1 MHVVEEVEIRL
12 LEHLCFYAFHCN
24 ETALMWTR
32 VCSDVCER
40 ESVTQAKLC
49 LFAPASVQRNSIRW
63 SPMKGKS

>member
-12 LEHLCFYAFHCN
+12 LQHLSFYAFHCN

-32 VCSDVCER
+32 VYSDVCER

-49 LFAPASVQRNSIRW
+49 LFAAASVQSKSIRLR
-63 SPMKGKS
+63 PMKGKS